1 MAKDALSPLAVA
13 RKALGTITSLPRQIV
28 QARRYVRM
36 TPFPTDSEEG
46 RAAERYRIAALT
58 TATSFLSRGLGA
70 AVSLVSVPLTI
81 GYLGKQQYGLW
92 MALNSLLTWA
102 ALADFGLARGLQNQL
117 SEAHGKEDRIGAA
130 QAMSTAFFAL
140 LGLALIFATA
150 FAPLLILVPWGLL
163 LKISE
168 PALLAELVPTLAAVI
183 GVFLA
188 QFPLNVVGQAY
199 AAYQRGHVAN
209 LFGIVGSVLSLG
221 VLLLVIR
228 LRLGLPWLILASGG
242 FSLVMTLV
250 NLIYL
255 LCDLPFLRPRWSLV
269 SMRRMGDL
277 VRVSTPMLLFQLSSL
292 LINEMQ
298 ILIIARTSGV
308 SAVTDYSIF
317 QRVFSLPVFVVA
329 MIDGPYVPMFRE
341 AHTRGDTRWFRD
353 AFFGLQRTKLI
364 LTVLAT
370 GFYLLFGNLIARLL
384 SGHSVSFSWQVW
396 VAAGILLIV
405 GCWNGSY
412 NHLFFAIERLWS
424 LVFVTF
430 ANGLV
435 TFPLTYY
442 LGKSYGILGIVVAT
456 TAFSLLVSSWM
467 LPVLSLDIFRKP
479 AQPTPN
485 PNPEEI
491 Q

>member
-1 MAKDALSPLAVA
+1 MTKDALGPLSVV
-13 RKALGTITSLPRQIV
+13 RKALGAITSLPRQIA
-28 QARRYVRM
+28 QARRYVRL
-36 TPFPTDSEEG
+36 TPFPTDSEDG
-46 RAAERYRIAALT
+46 RAAERYRVAALT

-92 MALNSLLTWA
+92 MAISSLLTWA

-117 SEAHGKEDRIGAA
+117 SEAHGKEDRAGAA

-140 LGLALIFATA
+140 LGLASLFAVA
-150 FAPLLILVPWGLL
+150 FAPLLLLVPWGSL
-163 LKISE
+163 LKITE

-183 GVFLA
+183 AVFLA

-209 LFGIVGSVLSLG
+209 LFGIAGSVLSLA

-228 LRLGLPWLILASGG
+228 LKLGLPWLILASGG
-242 FSLVMTLV
+242 FGLLMTLA
-250 NLIYL
+250 NLVYIVH
-255 LCDLPFLRPRWSLV
+255 DLPFLWPRWSLV
-269 SMRRMGDL
+269 SLRRMGDL
-277 VRVSTPMLLFQLSSL
+277 VRVSTPMLLFQLGSL

-317 QRVFSLPVFVVA
+317 QRVFALPVFVVA

-341 AHTRGDTRWFRD
+341 AHARGDARWFRD
-353 AFFGLQRTKLI
+353 TFFGLQRTKVL
-364 LTVLAT
+364 LTLLAT
-370 GFYLLFGNLIARLL
+370 GFYLLFGDLIARLL
-384 SGHSVSFSWQVW
+384 SGHSVSFGWQVW
-396 VAAGILLIV
+396 IAAGVLLVV

-412 NHLFFAIERLWS
+412 NNLFFAVERLWT
-424 LVFVTF
+424 LVFATV

-442 LGKSYGILGIVVAT
+442 LGKSHGILGVVVAT

-479 AQPTPN
+479 IPPRPA
-485 PNPEEI
+485 PEEPR
-491 Q
+491 